1 MVSPDASPRELS
13 LLRQWCLQVMCVC
26 HVMHV
31 YRTEVPI
38 IVVLKA
44 MGVESDQE
52 AITLVGPEPGL
63 AALLAPSL
71 EEAVSTLEIYSQM
84 QALEYL
90 CKNHSLPSP
99 DYQLLCLPARQ
110 VPS

>member
-1 MVSPDASPRELS
+1 VR
-13 LLRQWCLQVMCVC
+13 
-26 HVMHV
+26 
-31 YRTEVPI
+31 RTEVPI

-52 AITLVGPEPGL
+52 ALTLIGPEPGL

-71 EEAVSTLEIYSQM
+71 EEAASTLEIYSQL

-90 CKNHSLPSP
+90 CE
-99 DYQLLCLPARQ
+99 CCPAARTSVRDVVRPKINFVSKRANPG
-110 VPS
+110 VPLRVMTTGHFFCGEWR